1 MAREVSEAEETTS
14 NERGVLETETRLA
27 EEVAG
32 VCRDYCVE
40 TWAEALNQAQVPVD
54 FELRSAENIFFP
66 EDIREVAMT
75 LLPPVADPLLAIQ
88 APSFEADI
96 LTGARKGKEVQP
108 QTKVKHS
115 EDDLTIRD
123 VVSKTKDAKS
133 KSKAADPKEDH
144 HQVKT

>member
-1 MAREVSEAEETTS
+1 MAREASEAEETTS
-14 NERGVLETETRLA
+14 NERGVLDTETRLA

-32 VCRDYCVE
+32 VCRDYCAK
-40 TWAEALNQAQVPVD
+40 TWAEALNRAQVPVD

-66 EDIREVAMT
+66 EDIREVSMT
-75 LLPPVADPLLAIQ
+75 LPPPVADPLLAIQ
-88 APSFEADI
+88 ALSFEADI
-96 LTGARKGKEVQP
+96 LTGAGKGKEVQP

-133 KSKAADPKEDH
+133 KSKVADPKEDH
-144 HQVKT
+144 HQAKT